1 MRIVDVCAFYT
12 PAGGGVKTYVERK
25 LAAAR
30 PGVEEVII
38 VAPGRDNA
46 VIQRANGGQI
56 ETIAAPHFPLDRRY
70 HYFSDACAL
79 HALLDRLEPDVIE
92 VSSPWASPVMV
103 ARWPGKAVRSLIMHA
118 DPLSAYAYRWFGNFL
133 SHDTIDRRFDRFWRH
148 LRRLDDQFDQVVCA
162 SQKLANRLEAGGLR
176 KIITNPMGVEPGIFS
191 PDLRDPILR
200 ARLLERC
207 GLGESATLLIALGR
221 HASEKRWPMVIEA
234 VKAAG
239 YDHPVGLVLFGD
251 GRDKKRVLRAAGNNP
266 HIHLAAPISDRRTLA
281 TIMASA
287 DALIHGCEA
296 ETFCMVAAEARASG
310 LPLIIPDDGG
320 AGDQYVPGQGAI
332 YDAGNAAALVEALK
346 QFLQS
351 DPPAQRARASLAAGF
366 TRTMDAHFT
375 ELFDR
380 YRTISEKWADAA

>member
-1 MRIVDVCAFYT
+1 MRIVDICAFYT

-30 PGVEEVII
+30 PGVEDVII

-46 VIQRANGGQI
+46 VVQHSNGGQI

-70 HYFSDACAL
+70 HYFSNEYAL

-133 SHDTIDRRFDRFWRH
+133 SHDTIDRRFDWFWRH

-162 SQKLANRLEAGGLR
+162 SQKLADRLETGGLR
-176 KIITNPMGVEPGIFS
+176 KIVTNPMGVEPGIFS
-191 PDLRDPILR
+191 PDLRDPVLR
-200 ARLLERC
+200 ARLLARC

-239 YDHPVGLVLFGD
+239 YNHPVGLVLFGD
-251 GRDKKRVLRAAGNNP
+251 GRDKKRVSRAAGNNP

-281 TIMASA
+281 TILASA

-332 YDAGNAAALVEALK
+332 YDGGNSAALVDALK
-346 QFLQS
+346 HFLQS
-351 DPPAQRARASLAAGF
+351 DPPSQRARARLTAGS
-366 TRTMDAHFT
+366 TRTMDEHFA
-375 ELFDR
+375 ELFDT
-380 YRTISEKWADAA
+380 YRTIAQKWSDAA